1 MFNNWNNHLK
11 TTAQV
16 KLETIVQNKALP
28 DIWHETLKWLG
39 FESLFSLEAWIS
51 TKIATLK
58 KNNQPANRFFFNG
71 IFLKQTQAFHATKCE
86 QVSASPRQNLAGR
99 NHATQRFS
107 KRHKASPSSSTTSTS
122 SNSACSTCWSRS
134 SALLFWNFMILWIF
148 MGKTMC
154 LGA

>member
-51 TKIATLK
+51 TKSPRSK
-58 KNNQPANRFFFNG
+58 KTTNQQIDFSSMVFFQSKPRHSMRPSANRYQHHLG
-71 IFLKQTQAFHATKCE
+71 KTWQVATTRRSD
-86 QVSASPRQNLAGR
+86 SASGTRRPHPLRQLRRVPTQPVPPVEVVHPRCCSEISWSCG
-99 NHATQRFS
+99 FS
-107 KRHKASPSSSTTSTS
+107 CEKR
-122 SNSACSTCWSRS
+122 CV
-134 SALLFWNFMILWIF
+134 
-148 MGKTMC
+148 
-154 LGA
+154 